1 MKKKL
6 RILGALLLVSGIIP
20 AGGPV
25 YLGLIRDD
33 IHAHSDLGDK
43 GLQAITVSGILVLAA
58 GISLLYLSTKLREDP

>member
-1 MKKKL
+1 MKKRL
-6 RILGALLLVSGIIP
+6 RFLGILFFLGGIIP

-43 GLQAITVSGILVLAA
+43 GLQAITISGLLVLAA
-58 GISLLYLSTKLREDP
+58 GIYLLYLSAKFHEDA